1 MNIKL
6 YYFMYVISILS
17 AIAFFGRLGYLYYN
31 EDYVEDKAMPV
42 LMAYSEDQSSRSSA
56 VYIGNGYFL
65 TAAHILSSNQSELV
79 METNI
84 GQKLVAELLWA
95 STSYDISLFHSE
107 HYDSVYI
114 SSYSIDCSA
123 LSIGDELQFIGN
135 PTNIDF
141 VNTWGRVARDEIEIP
156 NMWKRAIP
164 VNATIL
170 PGMSGG
176 AVIDDR
182 GKLKGINVGTLR
194 AVSGMS
200 PMGPQA
206 SFTGISYI
214 VESADICFLM
224 GKQ

>member
-6 YYFMYVISILS
+6 YYFMYVLSILFFV
-17 AIAFFGRLGYLYYN
+17 AIAVRVAYIYQVEY
-31 EDYVEDKAMPV
+31 YVEEKAMPV
-42 LMAYSEDQSSRSSA
+42 LLAYNEAQTNRSSA

-65 TAAHILSSNQSELV
+65 TAAHILADNQSELV

-84 GQKLVAELLWA
+84 GQTLVADLLWT
-95 STSYDISLFHSE
+95 STAYDISLFFFND
-107 HYDSVYI
+107 YDLVHIESYNI
-114 SSYSIDCSA
+114 NCSS
-123 LSIGDELQFIGN
+123 LSIGDELRFVGN
-135 PTNIDF
+135 PTNLEFI
-141 VNTWGRVARDEIEIP
+141 NTWGRVSAKEMQVP

-176 AVIDDR
+176 AVVDDKNDLR
-182 GKLKGINVGTLR
+182 GINVGTLR
-194 AVSGMS
+194 AVSGMT

-214 VESADICFLM
+214 VEAEDICFLM
-224 GKQ
+224 GKT